1 MTTMRDG
8 IEADAEAMF
17 NTAMLEDLIA
27 DFIAKEGGVSLPVQR
42 EFEWFWSPG
51 KGPVCQ
57 AKIRTV
63 ANVVPLRRSRRDAG
77 TPR

>member
-8 IEADAEAMF
+8 VEADAEALF
-17 NTAMLEDLIA
+17 NTVMLEDLISE
-27 DFIAKEGGVSLPVQR
+27 FIAKQAGVTMPVKR

-57 AKIRTV
+57 AKIRRV
-63 ANVVPLRRSRRDAG
+63 ANVVPLRRSKK
-77 TPR
+77 T